1 MHCRHADGEGCVTP
15 GITPAVIVPLAHLVP
30 LRFDVVGQ
38 ARAASLLGCPTVP
51 PAEVPRPCERS
62 GQHHAP
68 VARTR
73 VLQFLSLHEK
83 RVKKVGQWVRAL
95 NSGVLKRPTS
105 ILNSGAGRTA
115 QEEQI
120 AEGVYSSTLLG
131 RWVHIQRWH

>member
-1 MHCRHADGEGCVTP
+1 MHRWHADGEGCVTP
-15 GITPAVIVPLAHLVP
+15 GITLAIVVPLARLVP
-30 LRFDVVGQ
+30 LHFDVAGQ

-51 PAEVPRPCERS
+51 PAEVSRPCERS

-83 RVKKVGQWVRAL
+83 RIKKVGQWVRAL
-95 NSGVLKRPTS
+95 NLGAFKRPTS
-105 ILNSGAGRTA
+105 ILNSGAGRTTE
-115 QEEQI
+115 EEQI
-120 AEGVYSSTLLG
+120 AEGVCSSTLLG